1 MSISIGDFF
10 YPYVKFLHGAAYN
23 LHQILEGLGV
33 VSSTFTGRND
43 AGQITGTY
51 WSPDEAM
58 VLTLGYLMLLSLL
71 LIPLLAATAFTVS
84 KKRGLFIFFALLFLP
99 GVLNCLGLFPTIN
112 YLPIRYTINGVG
124 KLGSEVGLI
133 PLLMLCALTGWGVMV
148 LIYDNLN
155 LTERFRQLYDHFWF
169 PLALVAAV
177 FFVADNG
184 ANEDAALLKEATASI
199 QDASAFLLGQIRR
212 YDDYCKVNG
221 LGSLKSCQ
229 WSSDSQW
236 TFTHIKEGEASY
248 FIGYAP
254 DDSKGFYA
262 ANRRTL
268 SDEDVI
274 AIRTEINDYNQRL
287 CPVKH
292 FSNVISRSS
301 PLSSTCEYVP
311 RGYCSA
317 NPDGPPGLVDKNISS
332 HTVALASECIIP
344 WLAGAKPSLK
354 QLSTLVS
361 QHDKAKNQRWLYF
374 LAVAVAVGAK
384 VALATTK
391 LCLIDARPVADRR
404 RVLRAARYRLGQC
417 LRVLKRLLVGFGQ
430 FAWFAATRVSKLLKR
445 GLAQHSQRK

>member
-1 MSISIGDFF
+1 MPISAGDFL

-33 VSSTFTGRND
+33 VSSTFTGRNE

-51 WSPDEAM
+51 WSPDQAM
-58 VLTLGYLMLLSLL
+58 VITLGYLMMLSLL
-71 LIPLLAATAFTVS
+71 LIPLLAAAAYTVD
-84 KKRGLFIFFALLFLP
+84 KKRGVLIFFALLLLP
-99 GVLNCLGLFPTIN
+99 GGLNCLGLFPVIN

-133 PLLMLCALTGWGVMV
+133 PLLMLCAITGWAVMV

-155 LTERFRQLYDHFWF
+155 LTERFRQIYDHFWF

-184 ANEDAALLKEATASI
+184 ANEDATLLKEATASI
-199 QDASAFLLGQIRR
+199 QDASAFLLSQIRR
-212 YDDYCKVNG
+212 YDDYCKANG
-221 LGSLKSCQ
+221 LDNLKSCQ

-236 TFTHIKEGEASY
+236 TFTHIKEGEAGY
-248 FIGYAP
+248 FIDYAP

-262 ANRRTL
+262 ANRRTI

-274 AIRTEINDYNQRL
+274 AIRKEINDYNQRL

-317 NPDGPPGLVDKNISS
+317 NPDGPPGLVDKNIGS
-332 HTVALASECIIP
+332 HTVALASECIVP

-354 QLSTLVS
+354 QLSALVS
-361 QHDKAKNQRWLYF
+361 QHDKAKNHRWLYF

-391 LCLIDARPVADRR
+391 LCLIDARPAADRR
-404 RVLRAARYRLGQC
+404 RALRAARQRLGQC
-417 LRVLKRLLVGFGQ
+417 FRVLRRLLAGSGQ
-430 FAWFAATRVSKLLKR
+430 LAWFAAIRVSKLVKR
-445 GLAQHSQRK
+445 E

>member
-1 MSISIGDFF
+1 MSISIGSFF

-58 VLTLGYLMLLSLL
+58 MATLGYLMMLSLL
-71 LIPLLAATAFTVS
+71 LIPLLAAAAYTVG
-84 KKRGLFIFFALLFLP
+84 KKRGVLIFFALLLLP
-99 GVLNCLGLFPTIN
+99 GALNCQGLFPVIN

-133 PLLMLCALTGWGVMV
+133 PLLMLCTITGWAVMV

-155 LTERFRQLYDHFWF
+155 LTERFRQIYDHFWF

-184 ANEDAALLKEATASI
+184 ANEDATLLKEATASI
-199 QDASAFLLGQIRR
+199 QDASAFLLSQIRR
-212 YDDYCKVNG
+212 YDDYCSANG
-221 LGSLKSCQ
+221 LDRLKSCQ
-229 WSSDSQW
+229 WSSNSQW

-248 FIGYAP
+248 FIDFAP

-262 ANRRTL
+262 ATRRTI

-274 AIRTEINDYNQRL
+274 AIRKEINDYNLRL

-292 FSNVISRSS
+292 FSNGMSRSS

-311 RGYCSA
+311 RGYCLA

-332 HTVALASECIIP
+332 HTVALASECIVP

-354 QLSTLVS
+354 QLSALVS
-361 QHDKAKNQRWLYF
+361 QHDKAKNHRWLYF

-391 LCLIDARPVADRR
+391 LYLIDARPVTDRR
-404 RVLRAARYRLGQC
+404 RALRVARRRLGQC
-417 LRVLKRLLVGFGQ
+417 VRVLRRLLVGFGRL
-430 FAWFAATRVSKLLKR
+430 AWFAAIRVSKVLKR
-445 GLAQHSQRK
+445 GIARRD

>member
-1 MSISIGDFF
+1 MSISIGSFF

-58 VLTLGYLMLLSLL
+58 MATLGYLMMLSLL
-71 LIPLLAATAFTVS
+71 LIPLLAAAAYTVG
-84 KKRGLFIFFALLFLP
+84 KKRGVLIFFALLLLP
-99 GVLNCLGLFPTIN
+99 GTLNCLGLFPNIN
-112 YLPIRYTINGVG
+112 YLPIRYAINGVG
-124 KLGSEVGLI
+124 KLGSEIGLI
-133 PLLMLCALTGWGVMV
+133 PLLMLCAITGWAVMV

-155 LTERFRQLYDHFWF
+155 LTERFRQIYDHFWF

-184 ANEDAALLKEATASI
+184 ANEDTALLKEATASI
-199 QDASAFLLGQIRR
+199 QDASAFLLSQIKR
-212 YDDYCKVNG
+212 YDDYCKSNG

-248 FIGYAP
+248 FMDFAP
-254 DDSKGFYA
+254 NDSKGFYA
-262 ANRRTL
+262 ATRRTI

-274 AIRTEINDYNQRL
+274 AIRKEINDYNRRL
-287 CPVKH
+287 CPAKH
-292 FSNVISRSS
+292 YSNGMSRSS

-311 RGYCSA
+311 RGFCLN
-317 NPDGPPGLVDKNISS
+317 NPDGPPGLVDNNISS
-332 HTVALASECIIP
+332 HTVALASECIVP
-344 WLAGAKPSLK
+344 WLAGVKPSLK
-354 QLSTLVS
+354 QQLALVG
-361 QHDKAKNQRWLYF
+361 QHDKAKNHRWLYF

-404 RVLRAARYRLGQC
+404 RVLRVARQGLGQC
-417 LRVLKRLLVGFGQ
+417 VRVLKRMLVGFGQ
-430 FAWFAATRVSKLLKR
+430 LAWFAALRVSTLLKR
-445 GLAQHSQRK
+445 E

>member
-1 MSISIGDFF
+1 MSISIENFF
-10 YPYVKFLHGAAYN
+10 HPYIKFLHGAAYN

-58 VLTLGYLMLLSLL
+58 VLMLGYLMMLSLL
-71 LIPLLAATAFTVS
+71 LIPLLAAAAFTVS
-84 KKRGLFIFFALLFLP
+84 KKRGVLIFFALLFLP
-99 GVLNCLGLFPTIN
+99 GVLNCLGLFPIIN

-155 LTERFRQLYDHFWF
+155 LTERARQLYDHFWF

-199 QDASAFLLGQIRR
+199 QDTSAFLLSQIRR
-212 YDDYCKVNG
+212 YDDYCKANG

-236 TFTHIKEGEASY
+236 TFTRINEGEAGY

-262 ANRRTL
+262 ANRRTI
-268 SDEDVI
+268 SDDDVI
-274 AIRTEINDYNQRL
+274 AIRKEINDYNQRL

-292 FSNVISRSS
+292 FSNGMSRSS

-311 RGYCSA
+311 HAYCSV

-332 HTVALASECIIP
+332 HTVALASECIVP

-354 QLSTLVS
+354 QLSALVS

-391 LCLIDARPVADRR
+391 LCLIDARPAADRR
-404 RVLRAARYRLGQC
+404 RVLRTARHCLGHC
-417 LRVLKRLLVGFGQ
+417 LRVVKRLLVGFGQ
-430 FAWFAATRVSKLLKR
+430 FAWFAATRAFKLLKR
-445 GLAQHSQRK
+445 GAARGD

>member
-1 MSISIGDFF
+1 MSISIGSFF
-10 YPYVKFLHGAAYN
+10 HPYVKFLHGAAYN

-58 VLTLGYLMLLSLL
+58 MTTLGYLMMLSLL
-71 LIPLLAATAFTVS
+71 LIPLLAATAYTVG
-84 KKRGLFIFFALLFLP
+84 KKRGALIFFALLLLP
-99 GVLNCLGLFPTIN
+99 GALNCLGLFPVIN

-133 PLLMLCALTGWGVMV
+133 PLLMLCAITGWAVMV

-155 LTERFRQLYDHFWF
+155 LTERFRQIYDHFWF

-199 QDASAFLLGQIRR
+199 QDASAFLLSQIRR
-212 YDDYCKVNG
+212 YDDYCKANG
-221 LGSLKSCQ
+221 LDSLKSCQ

-254 DDSKGFYA
+254 DESKGFYA
-262 ANRRTL
+262 VNRRTI
-268 SDEDVI
+268 SDENVI
-274 AIRTEINDYNQRL
+274 AIREEINDYNQRL
-287 CPVKH
+287 CPVKY
-292 FSNVISRSS
+292 FSNGMSSSS

-311 RGYCSA
+311 LGYCSDK
-317 NPDGPPGLVDKNISS
+317 PDAPPGLVDKNISS
-332 HTVALASECIIP
+332 HTVALASECLVP
-344 WLAGAKPSLK
+344 WLASAKPSLK
-354 QLSTLVS
+354 QLSALVR
-361 QHDKAKNQRWLYF
+361 QHDEAKNHRWLYF

-384 VALATTK
+384 VALTTTK
-391 LCLIDARPVADRR
+391 LCLIDVRPAEDRR
-404 RVLRAARYRLGQC
+404 RVLRVARQMLGRC
-417 LRVLKRLLVGFGQ
+417 VRVLRRLLVGFGRL
-430 FAWFAATRVSKLLKR
+430 AWFAANRVSKVLKR
-445 GLAQHSQRK
+445 GIARRD

>member
-58 VLTLGYLMLLSLL
+58 MATLGYLMMLSLL
-71 LIPLLAATAFTVS
+71 LIPLLAAAAYTVG
-84 KKRGLFIFFALLFLP
+84 KKRGVLIFSALLFLP
-99 GVLNCLGLFPTIN
+99 GALNCLGLFPNIN
-112 YLPIRYTINGVG
+112 YLPIRYAINGVG
-124 KLGSEVGLI
+124 KLGSEIGLI
-133 PLLMLCALTGWGVMV
+133 PLLMLCAITGWAVMV

-155 LTERFRQLYDHFWF
+155 LTERFRQIYDHFWF

-184 ANEDAALLKEATASI
+184 ANEDTALLKEATASI
-199 QDASAFLLGQIRR
+199 QDASAFLLNQIKR
-212 YDDYCKVNG
+212 YDDYCRANG
-221 LGSLKSCQ
+221 LDSLKSCQ
-229 WSSDSQW
+229 WSSVSQW

-248 FIGYAP
+248 FMDFAP

-262 ANRRTL
+262 ATRRTI

-274 AIRTEINDYNQRL
+274 AIRKEINDYNLRL

-292 FSNVISRSS
+292 YSNGMSRSS

-311 RGYCSA
+311 RSYCSV

-354 QLSTLVS
+354 QLSALVS
-361 QHDKAKNQRWLYF
+361 QHDKAKNHRWLYF

-391 LCLIDARPVADRR
+391 LCLIDARPAADRR
-404 RVLRAARYRLGQC
+404 RVLRVTRQGLGQC
-417 LRVLKRLLVGFGQ
+417 VLVLKRMLVGIGQ
-430 FAWFAATRVSKLLKR
+430 LTWFAAIRVAKVLKR
-445 GLAQHSQRK
+445 GIARRD

>member
-1 MSISIGDFF
+1 MPISTGDFF

-33 VSSTFTGRND
+33 VSSTFTGRNE

-58 VLTLGYLMLLSLL
+58 VITLGYLMMLSLL
-71 LIPLLAATAFTVS
+71 LIPLMAAAAYTVG
-84 KKRGLFIFFALLFLP
+84 KKRGVLIFFALLLLP
-99 GVLNCLGLFPTIN
+99 GVLNCLGLFPVIN

-133 PLLMLCALTGWGVMV
+133 PLLMLCAITGWAVMV

-155 LTERFRQLYDHFWF
+155 LTERFRQIYDHFWF

-184 ANEDAALLKEATASI
+184 ANEDTALLKEATASI
-199 QDASAFLLGQIRR
+199 QDASSFLLSQIRR
-212 YDDYCKVNG
+212 YDDYCRANG
-221 LGSLKSCQ
+221 LDNLKSCQ

-248 FIGYAP
+248 FIEFAP
-254 DDSKGFYA
+254 DESKGFYA
-262 ANRRTL
+262 ANKRTI

-274 AIRTEINDYNQRL
+274 AIRKEINDYNQRL
-287 CPVKH
+287 CPVKY
-292 FSNVISRSS
+292 FSNGMSRSS

-311 RGYCSA
+311 RGYCSV
-317 NPDGPPGLVDKNISS
+317 NPDGPPGVVDKNISS
-332 HTVALASECIIP
+332 HTVALASECIVP

-354 QLSTLVS
+354 QLSALVS
-361 QHDKAKNQRWLYF
+361 QHDKAKNHRWLYF

-391 LCLIDARPVADRR
+391 LCLIDARPAEDRR
-404 RVLRAARYRLGQC
+404 RVLRAARQRLGRC
-417 LRVLKRLLVGFGQ
+417 VRVLRRLLVGFGRL
-430 FAWFAATRVSKLLKR
+430 ARFAAIRVAKLVKR
-445 GLAQHSQRK
+445 E

>member
-1 MSISIGDFF
+1 MSISTGDFF
-10 YPYVKFLHGAAYN
+10 YPYAKFLHGAAYN
-23 LHQILEGLGV
+23 LHQILEGLGL
-33 VSSTFTGRND
+33 VSSTFTGRDD
-43 AGQITGTY
+43 AGNFIGTY

-58 VLTLGYLMLLSLL
+58 MITLGYLMMLSML
-71 LIPLLAATAFTVS
+71 LIPLLAAAAYTVG
-84 KKRGLFIFFALLFLP
+84 KKRGVLIFFALLLLP
-99 GVLNCLGLFPTIN
+99 GVLNCLGLFATIN
-112 YLPIRYTINGVG
+112 YLPIRYTISGVG

-133 PLLMLCALTGWGVMV
+133 PLLMLCALTGWAVMV
-148 LIYDNLN
+148 LVYDNLN

-199 QDASAFLLGQIRR
+199 QDASAFLLSQIRR
-212 YDDYCKVNG
+212 YDDYCKANG
-221 LGSLKSCQ
+221 LDKLKSCQ

-248 FIGYAP
+248 FLDFAP
-254 DDSKGFYA
+254 NDSKGYYA
-262 ANRRTL
+262 ANRRTI

-274 AIRTEINDYNQRL
+274 AIRKEINDYNQRL
-287 CPVKH
+287 CPVKYL
-292 FSNVISRSS
+292 SSAISRSS

-311 RGYCSA
+311 HGYCSV

-354 QLSTLVS
+354 QLSVLVN
-361 QHDKAKNQRWLYF
+361 QHGKAKNQRWLYF

-391 LCLIDARPVADRR
+391 LCLIDARPAADRR
-404 RVLRAARYRLGQC
+404 RVLRVVRRRLGQWVG
-417 LRVLKRLLVGFGQ
+417 VLWRLLAGVGQ
-430 FAWFAATRVSKLLKR
+430 LAWTAAIRVFRLLKTQMTLR
-445 GLAQHSQRK
+445 D

>member
-1 MSISIGDFF
+1 MSISTGDFF
-10 YPYVKFLHGAAYN
+10 YPYVKFFHGAAYN
-23 LHQILEGLGV
+23 LHQILEGLDV
-33 VSSTFTGRND
+33 VSSTFNGRDD
-43 AGQITGTY
+43 AGKFIGTY

-58 VLTLGYLMLLSLL
+58 VITLGYLMMLSTL
-71 LIPLLAATAFTVS
+71 LIPLLAAAAYTVG
-84 KKRGLFIFFALLFLP
+84 KKRGVFIFFALLLLP
-99 GVLNCLGLFPTIN
+99 GALNCLGLFPNIN

-133 PLLMLCALTGWGVMV
+133 PLLMLCALTGWGLMV

-199 QDASAFLLGQIRR
+199 QDASAFLLSQIKR
-212 YDDYCKVNG
+212 YDDYCKANG
-221 LGSLKSCQ
+221 LDKLKSCQ

-248 FIGYAP
+248 FMDYAP

-262 ANRRTL
+262 ANRKTI

-274 AIRTEINDYNQRL
+274 AIRKEINDYNLRL
-287 CPVKH
+287 CPVKY

-311 RGYCSA
+311 RGYCSV
-317 NPDGPPGLVDKNISS
+317 NPDGPAGLVDKNISS
-332 HTVALASECIIP
+332 HTVALASECIVP

-354 QLSTLVS
+354 QLSALVS
-361 QHDKAKNQRWLYF
+361 QHDKAKNHRWLYF

-391 LCLIDARPVADRR
+391 LCLIDARPAADRR
-404 RVLRAARYRLGQC
+404 RVLRVARQRLGQC
-417 LRVLKRLLVGFGQ
+417 VRALRRLLVGFGQ
-430 FAWFAATRVSKLLKR
+430 LAWFAAIRVFQLLKR
-445 GLAQHSQRK
+445 G

>member
-1 MSISIGDFF
+1 MSISTGDFF
-10 YPYVKFLHGAAYN
+10 YPYVKFFHGAAYN
-23 LHQILEGLGV
+23 LHQILEGLGL
-33 VSSTFTGRND
+33 VSSTLAGRDD
-43 AGQITGTY
+43 AGKFIGTY

-58 VLTLGYLMLLSLL
+58 VVTLGYLMMLSTL
-71 LIPLLAATAFTVS
+71 LIPLLAAAAYTVG
-84 KKRGLFIFFALLFLP
+84 KKRGVLIFLALLLLP
-99 GVLNCLGLFPTIN
+99 GVLNCLGLFPNIN
-112 YLPIRYTINGVG
+112 YLPIRYTIHGVG

-133 PLLMLCALTGWGVMV
+133 PLLMLCALTGWGLMV

-169 PLALVAAV
+169 PLALVAAA
-177 FFVADNG
+177 FFVTDNG
-184 ANEDAALLKEATASI
+184 ANEDAALLKEATTSI
-199 QDASAFLLGQIRR
+199 QDASAFLLSQIKR
-212 YDDYCKVNG
+212 YDDYCKANG
-221 LGSLKSCQ
+221 LGKLKSCQ

-248 FIGYAP
+248 FLDFAP
-254 DDSKGFYA
+254 NDSKGYYA
-262 ANRRTL
+262 ANRRTM

-287 CPVKH
+287 CPVKY

-311 RGYCSA
+311 HGYCSV
-317 NPDGPPGLVDKNISS
+317 NPDDPPGLVDKNISS

-354 QLSTLVS
+354 QLSALVS

-404 RVLRAARYRLGQC
+404 RVLRVARHRLGQC
-417 LRVLKRLLVGFGQ
+417 LRVLKRLLVGSGQ
-430 FAWFAATRVSKLLKR
+430 FAWFVATCVSKRLKR
-445 GLAQHSQRK
+445 G